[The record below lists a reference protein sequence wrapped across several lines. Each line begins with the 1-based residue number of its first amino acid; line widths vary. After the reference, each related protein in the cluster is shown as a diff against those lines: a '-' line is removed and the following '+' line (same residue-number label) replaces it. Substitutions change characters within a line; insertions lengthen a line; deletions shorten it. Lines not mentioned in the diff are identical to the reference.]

1 MSGCRWL
8 SCPSA
13 LRFTRQLALCAAQR
27 EVHIEIE
34 FRRELVEKKKKNQ
47 FRQITE
53 RMKSTFSSWCAS
65 VGRCLNRI
73 SIKRVAFII
82 PQKQIEMIVGLRF
95 KFKAAILYSF
105 FRCSF
110 FTPIWHLKNVC
121 FPITWPICIWWN
133 LEMSFFY
140 TFLIQI
146 NFVMKQKKLSQ
157 TLKISSTVGLSEIK
171 LCYLP
176 NE

>member
-13 LRFTRQLALCAAQR
+13 LRFTRQLHSAQR
-27 EVHIEIE
+27 KEKCILKLSFEGNW
-34 FRRELVEKKKKNQ
+34 LKKKKSIPSNYGEDEINI
-47 FRQITE
+47 FLVVCVSRE
-53 RMKSTFSSWCAS
+53 
-65 VGRCLNRI
+65 RCLNRI
-73 SIKRVAFII
+73 SIKQVAFII

-110 FTPIWHLKNVC
+110 FTSIWHLKNFC

-133 LEMSFFY
+133 PEMSFFY

-157 TLKISSTVGLSEIK
+157 TLKISNYLS
-171 LCYLP
+171 
-176 NE
+176 N

>member
-13 LRFTRQLALCAAQR
+13 LRFTRQLHSAQR
-27 EVHIEIE
+27 KEKCILKLSFEGNW
-34 FRRELVEKKKKNQ
+34 LKKKKNQ

-73 SIKRVAFII
+73 SIKQVAFII

-110 FTPIWHLKNVC
+110 FTSIWHLKFFC
-121 FPITWPICIWWN
+121 FPITWPVCIWWN
-133 LEMSFFY
+133 PEMSFFY

-146 NFVMKQKKLSQ
+146 NFVIKQKKLSQ
-157 TLKISSTVGLSEIK
+157 TLKNL
-171 LCYLP
+171 
-176 NE
+176 